1 MAPSTRAAYARL
13 EEIWNDAS
21 LEDSDP
27 LGELLAKQ
35 AARLKG
41 TLEDLGRRPRVVLR
55 SEHRMLK
62 LQQVRRVDAKSLR
75 WLSAQPGRNVA
86 ERAGARQRIDAP
98 KRYDTHATLENG
110 VLRAFAAL
118 TVRETKRWL
127 EGCDEGARR
136 RTEIEAHQIRARRIE
151 LLLRERNVPEARPPV
166 APNFPLRFDQRYR
179 EVWKAWQ
186 ELRAMNSATELDW
199 MWQARTFMELLG
211 LRAAMKLH
219 EAAADS
225 RLTAGS
231 LSHAP
236 VLRADG
242 APVQGTYL
250 VEGALRFVLGI
261 GPTLDQV
268 EFAFGG
274 QDATVGAV
282 AKAGSGSESEVWW
295 DATGEN
301 APQGAV
307 GELPWTCGHAWDA
320 KLAMWATQIVG

>member
-1 MAPSTRAAYARL
+1 MAPSTRAAYDRL

-21 LEDSDP
+21 LEGSDP
-27 LGELLAKQ
+27 LGELLASH
-35 AARLKG
+35 AARLKE
-41 TLEDLGRRPRVVLR
+41 TLEDLGRRPRAVLR

-86 ERAGARQRIDAP
+86 ERAGARQRINAP

-127 EGCDEGARR
+127 DGCDEGARR
-136 RTEIEAHQIRARRIE
+136 RAEIEAHQIRARRIE
-151 LLLRERNVPEARPPV
+151 SLLRERNVPEARPPV

-186 ELRAMNSATELDW
+186 ELRAMNSATELEW

-219 EAAADS
+219 EAAGS
-225 RLTAGS
+225 RPTVGS

-236 VLRADG
+236 VLRAAG

-261 GPTLDQV
+261 GPLKALRQV
-268 EFAFGG
+268 KFAFGG
-274 QDATVGAV
+274 RDATVGVV
-282 AKAGSGSESEVWW
+282 AKAGSGSELWW
-295 DATGEN
+295 D
-301 APQGAV
+301 
-307 GELPWTCGHAWDA
+307 GELPWTPDHAWDA
-320 KLAMWATQIVG
+320 LLGSWAKRTIG